1 MMQKLSL
8 LMVFILTVISC
19 SPKYTA
25 SFQNYS
31 RPHGQSDQVTYPA
44 IDDENE
50 MVLAKEET
58 QNLSLNDEVPEE
70 ILTASTT
77 NLPID
82 IKMSQPEIISTEL
95 KSLTKDERKILKKQ
109 IKSEVKSSKQES
121 KKEKSGKKSWNIFAF
136 LGFGLSLIA
145 MTIGI
150 AFPPLLFLLI
160 PSTIFSVL
168 GLWSKKKGWAI
179 AGLLTPVV
187 IGSLILII
195 LAASGYLG

>member
-1 MMQKLSL
+1 MKTLTLS
-8 LMVFILTVISC
+8 VVIILSIISC

-25 SFQNYS
+25 SFQNYNRS
-31 RPHGQSDQVTYPA
+31 HEESDQVTFPA
-44 IDDENE
+44 IDDKNE

-58 QNLSLNDEVPEE
+58 QNLSQNDEVPEE

-95 KSLTKDERKILKKQ
+95 KSLTKEERKELKKQ

-179 AGLLTPVV
+179 AGLLTPIV